1 MDIINYFILFNNM
14 TDLIISDS
22 VDTLQTYDKQYT
34 NLHVYQGYVDTVTKL
49 PHGKGRIKYLDLNS
63 KIDIYEGDFN
73 NGELSGNGTII
84 YRNSE
89 IYQGQVFKSNRRG
102 NGSLYLSNGKFQY
115 DGLLINEI
123 INKPIYSVNFIK
135 NILCFQGF
143 KIGNVYNGWCIE
155 HDYDTGFITHIS
167 FYEDGIPIKG
177 FQFIKTPK
185 SLFMFAINAANC
197 NKGIVRYMKNDEINN
212 IIKFMNN
219 VFEKLSKPNN
229 LTEFLSDKN
238 NLDML
243 DTISYMYIKDAN
255 LKTFDEN
262 ISYLIGNEKTLIEES
277 YNLDMLRRRYLHFE
291 NHIIVGT
298 ACADN
303 TNKMINAEKLLKKNI
318 TDYSTTSL
326 DIIEYGDMILLNNE
340 WVLDGYS
347 AFKVE
352 SKNNNKYFYRGIFE
366 KGILISGAKYHIASK
381 TEKIKIYE
389 GSFNKNGQYHGTGT
403 YYYDNSKVKNSTSD
417 RIMYQGDFIN
427 DLRNGNGTSYYYN
440 KDINIQAI
448 EYIGEWSDDS
458 KHGQGTLFDETGTE
472 IYSGEFIDNSIA

>member
-1 MDIINYFILFNNM
+1 M
-14 TDLIISDS
+14 TDLIITSTDS
-22 VDTLQTYDKQYT
+22 NYVKQY
-34 NLHVYQGYVDTVTKL
+34 NKLQVYQGDVDQVTKL

-73 NGELSGNGTII
+73 DGELSGNGTII
-84 YRNSE
+84 YRNSD
-89 IYQGQVFKSNRRG
+89 IYQGQICKSNRHG

-115 DGLLINEI
+115 DGLWINDI

-155 HDYDTGFITHIS
+155 HDYDTGFITHVS

-177 FQFIKTPK
+177 FQFIKSPK

-243 DTISYMYIKDAN
+243 DTVSYMYIKDAN
-255 LKTFDEN
+255 LKIFDEN

-326 DIIEYGDMILLNNE
+326 DIIEYGDMILFNNE
-340 WVLDGYS
+340 WVLDGNMYS
-347 AFKVE
+347 VLKVE
-352 SKNNNKYFYRGIFE
+352 SKNNNKYCYRGIFE
-366 KGILISGAKYHIASK
+366 KGILISGTKYHIVSK

-389 GSFNKNGQYHGTGT
+389 GSFNKNRQYHGTGT
-403 YYYDNSKVKNSTSD
+403 YYYDNCKLKNSTSD

-448 EYIGEWSDDS
+448 EYIGEWSDDA
-458 KHGQGTLFDETGTE
+458 KHGQGTLFDETGIE
-472 IYSGEFIDNSIA
+472 IYSGEFRDNSIA

>member
-1 MDIINYFILFNNM
+1 MNNIEYFILFNTM
-14 TDLIISDS
+14 ADLIIQSS
-22 VDTLQTYDKQYT
+22 YVKQYT
-34 NLHVYQGYVDTVTKL
+34 DLHSYQGCIDPVSKL

-73 NGELSGNGTII
+73 DGELSGNGTII

-89 IYQGQVFKSNRRG
+89 IYQGQIYKSKRHG

-115 DGLLINEI
+115 DGLWINDI

-143 KIGNVYNGWCIE
+143 KISNVYNGWCIE
-155 HDYDTGFITHIS
+155 HDYDTGFITHVS
-167 FYEDGIPIKG
+167 FYEDDVPIKG
-177 FQFIKTPK
+177 FQFIKSPK

-197 NKGIVRYMKNDEINN
+197 NKGIVRYMKNEEINN

-243 DTISYMYIKDAN
+243 DTVSYMYIKDAN

-340 WVLDGYS
+340 WVLDGNVYS
-347 AFKVE
+347 AYKVD

-366 KGILISGAKYHIASK
+366 KGIIISGAKYHIASK

-403 YYYDNSKVKNSTSD
+403 YYYHNSKLKDSTSD